1 MSKPNNQPGS
11 VLPQIDRPRDDW
23 PPGTVQSPPPELAIL
38 FSKDAQRYTPKVVAD
53 AVNQTR
59 ERLVILRGLGLVSAW
74 GVDADDPPVTHARV
88 RTAKQGM
95 CSVTGTQWT
104 AARQGCS
111 RIMVHCNLLRLVRHP
126 KRLRV
131 NTRTRLPIWPV
142 AALMPYAIRVR
153 LACCRPCSALFTFH
167 TQRVLS

>member
-11 VLPQIDRPRDDW
+11 VLPQIDRLRDDW

-88 RTAKQGM
+88 RTAKQVRDVHCDRHTVDCGETRM
-95 CSVTGTQWT
+95 FPHHGTLQSVTTG
-104 AARQGCS
+104 AP
-111 RIMVHCNLLRLVRHP
+111 P
-126 KRLRV
+126 KK
-131 NTRTRLPIWPV
+131 TEG
-142 AALMPYAIRVR
+142 YH
-153 LACCRPCSALFTFH
+153 SD
-167 TQRVLS
+167 